1 MSGNYLVIDKRVL
14 PDVYEKVL
22 FTKKLLKDGKVK
34 EITEAVKI
42 AGISRSVY
50 YKYKDYVFDFS
61 ETSEGRKVTFNF
73 IIKNEKGVLSII
85 SNYIAEQGGD
95 ILTINQGIP
104 LNGYA
109 NISITIDLSCV
120 NGDIKTLT
128 DGLSNLK
135 NIEKVEFIGME

>member
-1 MSGNYLVIDKRVL
+1 MSGDYLVIDKRVL

-22 FTKKLLKDGKVK
+22 YAKKLLKDGKVK

-50 YKYKDYVFDFS
+50 YKYKDFVFDFA
-61 ETSEGRKVTFNF
+61 ETSEGRKITYN
-73 IIKNEKGVLSII
+73 IIFRNEKGLLSII
-85 SNYIAEQGGD
+85 SNYISEKGGD

-109 NISITIDLSCV
+109 NLSITIDLSTVDC
-120 NGDIKTLT
+120 DIKTLT
-128 DGLSNLK
+128 NGLLNIK
-135 NIEKVEFIGME
+135 NVEKVEFVGME

>member
-1 MSGNYLVIDKRVL
+1 MSGDYLVIDKRVL

-22 FTKKLLKDGKVK
+22 YAKKLLKDGKVK

-50 YKYKDYVFDFS
+50 YKYKDFVFDFA
-61 ETSEGRKVTFNF
+61 ETSEGRKITYN
-73 IIKNEKGVLSII
+73 IIFRNEKGLLSII
-85 SNYIAEQGGD
+85 SNYISEKGGD

-109 NISITIDLSCV
+109 NLSITIDLSTVDC
-120 NGDIKTLT
+120 DIKTLT
-128 DGLSNLK
+128 NGLLSIK
-135 NIEKVEFIGME
+135 NVEKVEFVGME

>member
-1 MSGNYLVIDKRVL
+1 MQ
-14 PDVYEKVL
+14 
-22 FTKKLLKDGKVK
+22 KKLLKDGKVK

-50 YKYKDYVFDFS
+50 YKYKDFVFEFS
-61 ETSEGRKVTFNF
+61 ETSEGRKITFN
-73 IIKNEKGVLSII
+73 IILKNEKGVLSNI

-109 NISITIDLSCV
+109 NLSITIDLSTV
-120 NGDIKTLT
+120 DGDIKTLT
-128 DGLSNLK
+128 DGLL
-135 NIEKVEFIGME
+135 NIQNVEKVEFVGME